1 MASMNRYFNISGTC
15 FPDKHYMVDL
25 SGRLSEIRKLVER
38 GDYFTVNRARQY
50 GKTTLLHALALY
62 LRQDY
67 AVISISFQ
75 RMSSARFRDE
85 HVFAA
90 AFAETFLRA
99 VHNRKKQIQGLNA
112 AAVGRLEHA
121 AGRGMD
127 LTELFTCLSELCATA
142 DRPLILMID
151 EVDSASNNQVFLD
164 FLAQLRDAY
173 LDREETPTFQSVILA
188 GVYDIR
194 NLKQKIR
201 PHEEHRYNSPWNIA
215 ARFTL
220 DMSFSADD
228 IAGMISAYSL
238 DRGMEIDVPM
248 IAGLIYDYTS
258 GYPFLVSCICKMLDE
273 QVPSLD
279 NFRNP
284 KDVWTAAGV
293 SEAVRIILKEPYT
306 LFDDM
311 RKKLDDYPEL
321 RAMLYSV
328 LFNGRSFPYNP
339 DSHAIDIG
347 TMFGFIK
354 EADGA
359 VAVANRIFETRLY
372 NLFLAEDM
380 LKNGVN
386 TTVFTDRNQ
395 FIRDGYLDMDLVMAK
410 FVRHFTEIYG
420 NSDASFIE
428 ENGRRLF
435 LLYLKPIINGAGNY
449 YIEARTRNLRRT
461 DVIVDYRG
469 RQYVIEMKIWHGEE
483 YNRRGEIQLS
493 EYLAEYHLEKGY
505 LLSFCFNKNKTPGIQ
520 TVKYGEMEIVE
531 AIV

>member
-1 MASMNRYFNISGTC
+1 MERYFNISGTC

-25 SGRLSEIRKLVER
+25 SGRLAEIRKLVER
-38 GDYFTVNRARQY
+38 GDYFTINRARQY
-50 GKTTLLHALALY
+50 GKTTTLRALALY

-67 AVISISFQ
+67 AVVSISFQ

-85 HVFAA
+85 HVFAS

-99 VHNRKKQIQGLNA
+99 VRNRKKQVQGLNETA
-112 AAVGRLEHA
+112 LNRLEYSMNK
-121 AGRGMD
+121 GMD
-127 LTELFTCLSELCATA
+127 LTELFTCLSDVCAAA
-142 DRPLILMID
+142 DRPLVLMID

-173 LDREETPTFQSVILA
+173 LDRDETPTFQSVILA

-220 DMSFSADD
+220 DMSFSAGD
-228 IAGMISAYSL
+228 IAGMIRTYSHEREL
-238 DRGMEIDVPM
+238 KIDEAM

-273 QVPSLD
+273 QIPALTGFEDPGSA
-279 NFRNP
+279 
-284 KDVWTAAGV
+284 WTAAGV
-293 SEAVRIILKEPYT
+293 LEAVRIILKEPYT

-321 RAMLYSV
+321 RAMLYSI
-328 LFNGRSFPYNP
+328 LFNGRSFPYNT

-347 TMFGFIK
+347 TMFGFVK
-354 EADGA
+354 ESNGV
-359 VAVANRIFETRLY
+359 VAIANRMFETRLY

-380 LKNGVN
+380 MNDGMHIAVSSE
-386 TTVFTDRNQ
+386 RNQ
-395 FIRDGYLDMDLVMAK
+395 FVRDGYLDMDLVMEK
-410 FVRHFTEIYG
+410 FVRHFTEVYG
-420 NSDASFIE
+420 NNSDAFIE

-435 LLYLKPIINGAGNY
+435 LLYLKPIINGVGNY
-449 YIEARTRNLRRT
+449 YIEARTRDLHRT
-461 DVIVDYRG
+461 DIIVDYRG
-469 RQYVIEMKIWHGEE
+469 KQYIIEMKIWRGEE
-483 YNRRGEIQLS
+483 YNRRGEEQLAGYLS
-493 EYLAEYHLEKGY
+493 EHHLVKGY

-520 TVKYGEMEIVE
+520 TVRYGEMELVE
-531 AIV
+531 AVV

>member
-1 MASMNRYFNISGTC
+1 MAVMERYFNINGTC

-25 SGRLSEIRKLVER
+25 SGRLAEIRKLVER
-38 GDYFTVNRARQY
+38 GDYFTINRARQY
-50 GKTTLLHALALY
+50 GKTTTLRALALY

-85 HVFAA
+85 PVFAA
-90 AFAETFLRA
+90 AFAETFLSA
-99 VHNRKKQIQGLNA
+99 VHNRRKQVQGLDK
-112 AAVGRLEHA
+112 AAVDRLERSMA
-121 AGRGMD
+121 NGMD
-127 LTELFTCLSELCATA
+127 LTELFTCLSGLCATA
-142 DRPLILMID
+142 DRPVVLMID

-201 PHEEHRYNSPWNIA
+201 PSGEHRYNSPWNIA

-220 DMSFSADD
+220 DMSFSVDD
-228 IAGMISAYSL
+228 IAGMIRDYSR
-238 DRGMEIDVPM
+238 DRGIEIDARM
-248 IAGLIYDYTS
+248 IAGLIHDYTS
-258 GYPFLVSCICKMLDE
+258 GYPFLVSCVCKMLDE
-273 QVPSLD
+273 QIPALD
-279 NFRNP
+279 GFGQTGAA
-284 KDVWTAAGV
+284 WTAAGV

-321 RAMLYSV
+321 RAMLYAI
-328 LFNGRSFPYNP
+328 LFNGRSFPYNS
-339 DSHAIDIG
+339 DSRIIDIG
-347 TMFGFIK
+347 TMFGFVK
-354 EADGA
+354 ENDGV

-380 LKNGVN
+380 LEGAGKALP
-386 TTVFTDRNQ
+386 DRTQ
-395 FIRDGYLDMDLVMAK
+395 FVRDGYLDMDLVITK
-410 FVRHFTEIYG
+410 FTEHFTEIYG
-420 NSDASFIE
+420 DSSDAFIE

-449 YIEARTRNLRRT
+449 YIEARTRNMRRT
-461 DVIVDYRG
+461 DVIVDYHG

-483 YNRRGEIQLS
+483 YNRRGEEQLAGYLS
-493 EYLAEYHLEKGY
+493 EYQLKKGY
-505 LLSFCFNKNKTPGIQ
+505 LLSFCFNRNKTPGVR
-520 TVKYGEMEIVE
+520 TVRCGDKEIMEAV
-531 AIV
+531 V